1 MGQNYIEY
9 SLPSNLSRWHNRWF
23 YIGNHQPGLPERN
36 DVTPKWTVEW
46 TQHPDATE
54 LDQVLELV
62 KRIKALKA
70 EGVTGASV
78 VYSWITRRI
87 QPLQK
92 RETFGSEYLGTEDPS
107 QQSAEE
113 LLGGEALKRVQRV
126 PLDVHAVPY
135 VPQLFSAE
143 NPPKQVQVSCKL

>member
-9 SLPSNLSRWHNRWF
+9 SLPSNLSRWHNRWV

-92 RETFGSEYLGTEDPS
+92 RLLDLSTLELKIHLNNL
-107 QQSAEE
+107 QRNCWEE
-113 LLGGEALKRVQRV
+113 K
-126 PLDVHAVPY
+126 H
-135 VPQLFSAE
+135 
-143 NPPKQVQVSCKL
+143 